1 MNKRYLQGR
10 AAEYLAQRELEAEG
24 WFTVRAAGSK
34 GAVDIVA
41 WRAERVCFLQIKTFQ
56 DRPGS
61 YAKDVQQLSDIMLPP
76 NATAELWI
84 RQHRA
89 RKWHSKIVVKENAND
104 GNRIDA
110 QAE

>member
-10 AAEYLAQRELEAEG
+10 AAEYLAQREWEAEG
-24 WFTVRAAGSK
+24 WTTVRAAGSK
-34 GAVDIVA
+34 GAIDIVA

-61 YAKDVQQLSDIMLPP
+61 YAKDIQQLSDIMLPP

-84 RQHRA
+84 RKHRT
-89 RKWHSKIVVKENAND
+89 RKWHEKILVKETSHH
-104 GNRIDA
+104 GIRHDA